1 VKHLFGLVLFAAA
14 SAACAA
20 QGDLLQRIR
29 QEGTLRVCDAA
40 YPPYNVKNPITNNWE
55 GLDVDV
61 ADELAKL
68 LKVKVEHVDTSFSTL
83 IGNLTTDRCE
93 MSIAATYITPARAEQ
108 VAFTRPY
115 SEETKTAFVPISSH
129 AAKYADIDVAGKTIA
144 VRAGTAEETYAKSF
158 FKNATVKT
166 LTSDATQPNF
176 LDVAAGRS
184 DAVFAGYVGGVL
196 FLQQN
201 ANLKLRPLGD
211 KLLDPTPFAFM
222 VPLGQPQLLKAVND
236 ALSQMEQSGKLAAIK
251 KKWIGVDLPTTG
263 K

>member
-1 VKHLFGLVLFAAA
+1 MKRIATFIIVAAASFAAA
-14 SAACAA
+14 AA
-20 QGDLLQRIR
+20 QGDLLQRVK

-40 YPPYNVKNPITNNWE
+40 YPPYNAKDPIKNQWE

-61 ADELAKL
+61 AEEIAKALNVKLA
-68 LKVKVEHVDTSFSTL
+68 HVDTSFATL
-83 IGNLTTDRCE
+83 IANLTSDRCD
-93 MSIAATYITPARAEQ
+93 MSIAATYITPERAKQ

-115 SEETKTAFVPISSH
+115 SQETKTAFVPVTSKAS
-129 AAKYADIDVAGKTIA
+129 KYADIDVAGKTIA

-158 FKNATVKT
+158 FKNATIKT

-196 FLQQN
+196 FLRQN
-201 ANLKLRPLGD
+201 PNLKLRPIGD

-222 VPLGQPQLLKAVND
+222 VPLGQPQLLKAVD
-236 ALSQMEQSGKLAAIK
+236 DVLSDMERSGKLEAMK
-251 KKWIGVDLPTTG
+251 KKWLGVSTTG
-263 K
+263 DK

>member
-1 VKHLFGLVLFAAA
+1 MKCLAGLILFAAV
-14 SAACAA
+14 AAPCAA
-20 QGDLLQRIR
+20 QDDLLQKVRR
-29 QEGTLRVCDAA
+29 DGTLRVCNAA
-40 YPPYNVKNPITNNWE
+40 YPPYNVKNPTTNQWE
-55 GLDVDV
+55 GLDVDI
-61 ADELAKL
+61 AEDLAKSL
-68 LKVKVEHVDTSFSTL
+68 NVKLVHVDTSFSTL
-83 IGNLTTDRCE
+83 IGNLTTGRCD

-115 SEETKTAFVPISSH
+115 SEETKTAFVPISSD
-129 AAKYADIDVAGKTIA
+129 ATKYADIDVAGKTVA

-196 FLQQN
+196 FLRQN
-201 ANLKLRPLGD
+201 PNLKLRPIGD
-211 KLLDPTPFAFM
+211 KRVDPTPFAFM
-222 VPLGQPQLLKAVND
+222 VPLRQPQLLKFVDD
-236 ALSQMEQSGKLAAIK
+236 ALQQMEQSGKLAALK
-251 KKWIGVDLPTTG
+251 KKWIGIETTAG